1 MRDFFRKLAARCKET
16 FRKFIVALKRK
27 PQNIPLFAVT
37 VSFIWYSANLSTI
50 SLTTTRLQDNMG
62 LIGFAIMLLSTLTI
76 VCCLNAYPY
85 RKPAHKPMVVLLYI
99 MINVVFVCDIL
110 YIMKIVEKLYRLS
123 DFKPDD
129 QVRILQARTI
139 MIVHAV
145 LVRISNDLM
154 LTLPFYS
161 KWIRKIRTSVEVAET
176 GEMEA
181 IDISGE

>member
-1 MRDFFRKLAARCKET
+1 MRDFFRKIAAGCREI

-37 VSFIWYSANLSTI
+37 ISFVWYSANLSTI

-62 LIGFAIMLLSTLTI
+62 LIGFAIMLLSTLMI
-76 VCCLNAYPY
+76 VCCMNAFPY
-85 RKPAHKPMVVLLYI
+85 RKPVNKSMLVLLFIMVNVVLA
-99 MINVVFVCDIL
+99 CDIV
-110 YIMKIVEKLYRLS
+110 YIMKIVEKLYRLN

-129 QVRILQARTI
+129 QVRILQARTV

-145 LVRISNDLM
+145 LVKISNDLI

-161 KWIRKIRTSVEVAET
+161 KWIRKIKTSVEVAET